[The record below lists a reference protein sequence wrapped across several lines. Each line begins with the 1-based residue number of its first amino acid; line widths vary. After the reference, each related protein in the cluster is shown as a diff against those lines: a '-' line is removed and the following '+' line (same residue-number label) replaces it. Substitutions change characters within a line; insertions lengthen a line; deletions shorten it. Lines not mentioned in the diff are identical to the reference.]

1 MRMITA
7 PAIRVRWGDAG
18 CSASARMRYAV
29 PRDATGVRDASARHL
44 CKGGAQGMG
53 CFHLLTSLWG
63 ARLAEG
69 SALRTRA
76 SDAGWLHG
84 NISKRAVDLVPRP
97 RSAPLRSQISS
108 SFVSSA
114 TPFLFFPFSKTC
126 ALGASKIP

>member
-1 MRMITA
+1 MR
-7 PAIRVRWGDAG
+7 
-18 CSASARMRYAV
+18 
-29 PRDATGVRDASARHL
+29 
-44 CKGGAQGMG
+44 
-53 CFHLLTSLWG
+53 CFHLLMSLWG

-114 TPFLFFPFSKTC
+114 TPFPFLSFFENMRPRCIQNSLVPVPNKSSFACEFDNS
-126 ALGASKIP
+126 LSH